1 MGLNVKL
8 EWRGRRL
15 LRGNSDDSSCKRKW
29 KNCDARVCGFAGLC
43 LPCSA
48 KFWRK
53 ELERRGLLVKTKTVR
68 NFNRSDIIRSNLS
81 PAFLSGSPQH
91 PYRTRGPSCW
101 AVGFW
106 QWKRVLRALVSIASK
121 LITIWLLIQVHLDNF
136 LSFHNSFIYLCFHAF
151 SLKSLR
157 CWLFYIIHP
166 DTKIKKALDA
176 ILLSP
181 MIAPLKITQL
191 TWCQHS
197 ACSYI

>member
-1 MGLNVKL
+1 MGFNDKL
-8 EWRGRRL
+8 ELRGRRL
-15 LRGNSDDSSCKRKW
+15 FRGNSDGSSCGRKW
-29 KNCDARVCGFAGLC
+29 KDCSAGVCGFAGLC

-53 ELERRGLLVKTKTVR
+53 GLGRRGLLVKTKTVC
-68 NFNRSDIIRSNLS
+68 NLNRSDIILSNLS
-81 PAFLSGSPQH
+81 PAFLSGSPH
-91 PYRTRGPSCW
+91 YPYMTRVPSCW
-101 AVGFW
+101 AVCFW
-106 QWKRVLRALVSIASK
+106 QWKVLRALISIASN

-136 LSFHNSFIYLCFHAF
+136 PSFHNSFIYLCFNAF

-166 DTKIKKALDA
+166 DMRIKKALGA

-181 MIAPLKITQL
+181 MVAPLKITQL